1 MILWL
6 VPTIA
11 LAGTK
16 EKSSTFDWNPV
27 IDAIIAVESEGNA
40 KAIDYSGRSCG
51 ILQITPV
58 LVKECNRILKIL
70 KSTKRYVLGDRFNA
84 AKSKEMFLLYQSFY
98 NPQNDV
104 EKAIRSWNRVITSLA
119 YNSKSDSETSIK
131 IRFNSLHL
139 LNARIRRHAMS
150 DPDVATDDRVVANG
164 DAS

>member
-1 MILWL
+1 MKNYVRIACLTSMILWL

-104 EKAIRSWNRVITSLA
+104 EKAIRSWNGGRGYTKRGTQKYFEKVM
-119 YNSKSDSETSIK
+119 SKMK
-131 IRFNSLHL
+131 
-139 LNARIRRHAMS
+139 
-150 DPDVATDDRVVANG
+150 
-164 DAS
+164 

>member
-1 MILWL
+1 MKNYVRIACLTSMILWL

-104 EKAIRSWNRVITSLA
+104 EKAIRSWNGGIGYTKRGTQKYSEKVM
-119 YNSKSDSETSIK
+119 SKMK
-131 IRFNSLHL
+131 
-139 LNARIRRHAMS
+139 
-150 DPDVATDDRVVANG
+150 
-164 DAS
+164 

>member
-1 MILWL
+1 MKNYVRIACLTSMILWL

-104 EKAIRSWNRVITSLA
+104 EKAIRSWNGGPNYSNRGTERYYQKVL
-119 YNSKSDSETSIK
+119 
-131 IRFNSLHL
+131 
-139 LNARIRRHAMS
+139 RRMK
-150 DPDVATDDRVVANG
+150 
-164 DAS
+164 

>member
-1 MILWL
+1 MKNYVRIACLTSMILWL

-40 KAIDYSGRSCG
+40 KAIDHSGRSCG

-58 LVKECNRILKIL
+58 LVEECNRILKIL

-104 EKAIRSWNRVITSLA
+104 EKAIRSWNGGIGYTKRGTQKYFEKVM
-119 YNSKSDSETSIK
+119 SKMK
-131 IRFNSLHL
+131 
-139 LNARIRRHAMS
+139 
-150 DPDVATDDRVVANG
+150 
-164 DAS
+164 

>member
-1 MILWL
+1 MKNYVRIACLTSMILWL

-84 AKSKEMFLLYQSFY
+84 AKSKTPLVSLVQSADGIATGLL
-98 NPQNDV
+98 
-104 EKAIRSWNRVITSLA
+104 ER
-119 YNSKSDSETSIK
+119 
-131 IRFNSLHL
+131 
-139 LNARIRRHAMS
+139 
-150 DPDVATDDRVVANG
+150 
-164 DAS
+164 